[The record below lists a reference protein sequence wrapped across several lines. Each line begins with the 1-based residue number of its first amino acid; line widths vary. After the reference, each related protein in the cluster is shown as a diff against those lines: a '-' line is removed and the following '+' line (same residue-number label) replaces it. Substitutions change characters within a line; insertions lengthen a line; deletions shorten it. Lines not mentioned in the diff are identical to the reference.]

1 MESLRLPERAMT
13 HRFDRSRLAE
23 IAEAPPMPRVAFPG
37 LKEISLLRR
46 TLQRVREML
55 TRRGQLAA
63 SASIEADQRPAPVQ
77 ARLPAPSPSRRVR
90 LKPG

>member
-46 TLQRVREML
+46 TLQ
-55 TRRGQLAA
+55 
-63 SASIEADQRPAPVQ
+63 
-77 ARLPAPSPSRRVR
+77 
-90 LKPG
+90 